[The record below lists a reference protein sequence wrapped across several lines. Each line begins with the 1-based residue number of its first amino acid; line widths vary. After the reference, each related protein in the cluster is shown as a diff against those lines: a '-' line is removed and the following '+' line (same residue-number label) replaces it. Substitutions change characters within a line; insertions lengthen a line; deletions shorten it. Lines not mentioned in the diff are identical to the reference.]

1 MEDTIFMK
9 IVRREL
15 PATIVYEDEHT
26 LAFLDIAPNN
36 PGHTLVIPKE
46 PARDIFD
53 IDEAS
58 WLAMMKTVHLLA
70 PVIKE
75 AVRADGINLAMN
87 NEVAAGQ
94 QVFHPHVHIIPRHEG
109 DGFESFPPG
118 VYVGDEEAETA
129 KKIRDIL
136 AR

>member
-1 MEDTIFMK
+1 MK

-58 WLAMMKTVHLLA
+58 WLAVMKTVHLLA
-70 PVIKE
+70 PVIRE
-75 AVRADGINLAMN
+75 AVDAHGVNIAMN
-87 NEVAAGQ
+87 NGVAAGQ
-94 QVFHPHVHIIPRHEG
+94 KVFHPHVHIVPRYEG
-109 DGFESFPPG
+109 DGFENFPPG
-118 VYVGDEEAETA
+118 VYEGNEKEETA
-129 KKIRDIL
+129 RKIKAVL
-136 AR
+136 ES